1 VRPSMHQLSRDVRFC
16 INPFLPHQS
25 EGYNGFAARP
35 AGLGLA
41 LFLEMGVR
49 LSHTVNPDT
58 GFVTNVTDIDA
69 AVRQHG
75 VPLFTEYITTRYK
88 QSQHIGLIDLQQLMR
103 TTFSV
108 LEENFL
114 PCTLNELS
122 LHLTPYRTMTMKSE
136 SPHIVFYS
144 EKFEF
149 AAMHKL
155 WNDLFS
161 EQQNLDA
168 FGKCAN
174 ASGHGHNY
182 WVEVTIKT
190 SSPDQFNSLSFQN
203 VINNRFID
211 LVDHKNL
218 NADVPHFSKH
228 IPTIENISHY
238 AWTRLCDHF
247 EQGELHSVTV
257 WESDRTS
264 CTYFGP

>member
-1 VRPSMHQLSRDVRFC
+1 MHQLSRCVRFC
-16 INPFLPHQS
+16 INPFLPNQVT
-25 EGYNGFAARP
+25 GYNGFCARP
-35 AGLGLA
+35 AGQGLSIFLA
-41 LFLEMGVR
+41 LGIR
-49 LSHTVNPDT
+49 LSHSVNPDT
-58 GFVTNVTDIDA
+58 GFVINVTDIDA
-69 AVRQHG
+69 CVRHDAV
-75 VPLFTEYITTRYK
+75 PIFTEYISKQYK
-88 QSQHIGLIDLQQLMR
+88 QSKHIGVANLKQLMAR
-103 TTFSV
+103 TFLV
-108 LEENFL
+108 LKKSFL

-122 LHLTPYRTMTMKSE
+122 LHLTPYRKLTMKSE
-136 SPHIVFYS
+136 CPQTVFYS

-155 WNDLFS
+155 WNDRFT

-182 WVEVTIKT
+182 CVEVTIKT
-190 SSPDQFNSLSFQN
+190 ESEDLFNSIIFEKTVNDRL
-203 VINNRFID
+203 ID

-218 NADVPHFSKH
+218 NADVPHFSSH

-238 AWTRLCDHF
+238 AWNQLHSHF
-247 EQGELHSVTV
+247 EHGHLHSITV

>member
-1 VRPSMHQLSRDVRFC
+1 MYQLSRSVRFC
-16 INPFLPHQS
+16 INPFLAEQP
-25 EGYNGFAARP
+25 EGHNGFSARP
-35 AGLGLA
+35 AGVGLA
-41 LFLEMGVR
+41 LFLEVR
-49 LSHTVNPDT
+49 VQLSHTVDPDT
-58 GFVTNVTDIDA
+58 GFVMNVTNIDT

-75 VPLFTEYITTRYK
+75 VPLFTDYIAKQYR
-88 QSQHIGLIDLQQLMR
+88 QSQHIGVVELQQLMAK
-103 TTFSV
+103 TFSV
-108 LEENFL
+108 LEDNFL
-114 PCTLNELS
+114 PCALNELS

-136 SPHIVFYS
+136 SPSAVFYS

-155 WNDLFS
+155 WNDQFT

-190 SSPDQFNSLSFQN
+190 ESPDLFNSIAFQHIVN
-203 VINNRFID
+203 KRFID

-218 NADVPHFSKH
+218 NADVPHFSAH

-238 AWTRLCDHF
+238 AWRQLCTHF
-247 EQGELHSVTV
+247 EQCELHSVTV

>member
-1 VRPSMHQLSRDVRFC
+1 MHQLSRSVRFC
-16 INPFLPHQS
+16 INPFLADQP
-25 EGYNGFAARP
+25 EGHNGFGARP
-35 AGLGLA
+35 AGVGLA
-41 LFLEMGVR
+41 LFLEVGMR

-58 GFVTNVTDIDA
+58 GFVINVIDIDA
-69 AVRQHG
+69 AVRRQG
-75 VPLFTEYITTRYK
+75 VPLFTEYITKRYM
-88 QSQHIGLIDLQQLMR
+88 QSQHIGMIDLHELMMK
-103 TTFSV
+103 TFSV
-108 LEENFL
+108 LKQDFL
-114 PCTLNELS
+114 PCTLDELS
-122 LHLTPYRTMTMKSE
+122 LKLTPYRTMTMKSD
-136 SPHIVFYS
+136 SPLTVFYS

-155 WNDLFS
+155 WNDRFTD
-161 EQQNLDA
+161 QQNLKA

-190 SSPDQFNSLSFQN
+190 PSPELFDSISFQHVVN
-203 VINNRFID
+203 SRFID

-218 NADVPHFSKH
+218 NADVPHFSLH

-238 AWTRLCDHF
+238 AWRQLCDSF
-247 EQGELHSVTV
+247 EHGELHSVTV

>member
-1 VRPSMHQLSRDVRFC
+1 MTPSMHQLSRDVRFC

-25 EGYNGFAARP
+25 EGFNGFAARP
-35 AGLGLA
+35 TGLGLA
-41 LFLEMGVR
+41 LFLELGVR

-58 GFVTNVTDIDA
+58 GLVTNVTDIDA

-75 VPLFTEYITTRYK
+75 VPLFTGFVTTRYV
-88 QSQHIGLIDLQQLMR
+88 QSRHITLIDLQQLMK

-122 LHLTPYRTMTMKSE
+122 LHLTPHRTMIMKSE
-136 SPHIVFYS
+136 SPDTVFYS

-149 AAMHKL
+149 AAMHRL
-155 WNDLFS
+155 WNDLFT
-161 EQQNLDA
+161 EEQNLNA

-182 WVEVTIKT
+182 WVEVTVKT
-190 SSPDQFNSLSFQN
+190 SSVDQFNSISFQSIVN
-203 VINNRFID
+203 DRFID

-218 NADVPHFSKH
+218 NADVTHFAEH
-228 IPTIENISHY
+228 IPTIENISRY

-247 EQGELHSVTV
+247 EECELHSVTV

-264 CTYFGP
+264 CTYFGH